1 MYTSFVWV
9 RWIQSFLPFGI
20 EATSLG
26 LFLLK
31 KPWDTLDP
39 SFLRQGLVLYGI
51 VLTCQVL
58 LFVFR
63 GTRER
68 FVSLVVFFSASFVI
82 GYPMGQDVSIET
94 LLYAAGLFNLGAYLP
109 YGTGVGMGVLMV
121 SVSVYLQQDAFV
133 WRKPIG
139 GPELDGIL
147 FMGGVEV
154 VFLFLAIG
162 LREAVNTIEL
172 GQKQLDQL
180 TSTVH
185 NLTRA
190 NVSFQEY
197 ADSIVETS
205 LLQERKR
212 ISRELHDTIGYSLTN
227 IRMLMEEAI
236 GQYDGSSED
245 FLQLL
250 TYARDQAKT
259 AMEEARAAFK
269 ALRSM
274 EVEQTPLDLRSILRL
289 AKAFSEATHLK
300 VTVDFSNT
308 RQTYGNEIDRFLY
321 RFVQEGM
328 TNALRHGQATHLEI
342 YLHEDGEGLKVSL
355 IDNGR
360 GGKVSQEGIGLLGMR
375 ERVRELGGELHIG
388 GGSHGFSLY
397 ASLPLEGGSNGRQKN
412 QGSFG
417 G

>member
-1 MYTSFVWV
+1 ML
-9 RWIQSFLPFGI
+9 I
-20 EATSLG
+20 
-26 LFLLK
+26 
-31 KPWDTLDP
+31 KPWDMLDP
-39 SFLRQGLVLYGI
+39 SFLRQGFFLYALVLI
-51 VLTCQVL
+51 CQAL

-63 GTRER
+63 GNRER
-68 FVSLVVFFSASFVI
+68 FVFLVVFFSASFVL
-82 GYPMGQDVSIET
+82 GYPLGQDVSIET
-94 LLYAAGLFNLGAYLP
+94 LLYAAGLLNLGTYLP
-109 YGTGVGMGVLMV
+109 YRSSIWLGVLMV

-133 WRKPIG
+133 WRKLLA
-139 GPELDGIL
+139 GPELNGII
-147 FMGGVEV
+147 FMGGMEV
-154 VFLFLAIG
+154 VFLALSLG
-162 LREAVNTIEL
+162 LREAVSTIEE
-172 GQKQLDQL
+172 GKKQLNQL

-185 NLTRA
+185 NLTKA

-197 ADSIVETS
+197 ADSIVKTS

-250 TYARDQAKT
+250 TCARDQART
-259 AMEEARAAFK
+259 SMEEARKAFE

-274 EVEQTPLDLRSILRL
+274 EVEQVPLDLRSIMRL
-289 AKAFSEATHLK
+289 AKAFSEATHLR
-300 VTVDFSNT
+300 VTVDFSNV
-308 RQTYGNEIDRFLY
+308 RQTYGHEIDLFLY

-328 TNALRHGQATHLEI
+328 TNALRHGQATQLEI
-342 YLHEDGEGLKVSL
+342 YLHEDGETLKVSL

-360 GGKVSQEGIGLLGMR
+360 GGNVSQEGIGILGMR
-375 ERVRELGGELHIG
+375 ERVKELGGDLYIG

-397 ASLPLEGGSNGRQKN
+397 ASLPLQGVSNDVQKN